1 MRMPHGAARSG
12 CVPEG
17 GSPHTFMSTNPILS
31 FAKVDHR
38 HGQSRVFGIRERD
51 LLRHVYVLGKTGTGK
66 SALLERLLLRV
77 IEQGGGCAL
86 LDPHGD
92 LAEKLLDFIPR
103 HRVNDIVLFD
113 PSDTEFPIGLNLLEN
128 TIPERRSLV
137 ASGALSVF
145 RKVYAEYWGPRMEH
159 IFRNTLLA
167 LLDVRGTTLLGVPR
181 MLVEEKF
188 RASVIRQVKDPLV
201 RFFWTREFP
210 MYPKPF
216 LAEVVAP
223 VENKVMG
230 LLASPTLRHIVG
242 QHSSTISPR
251 DIMDKG
257 HILIANLSKGRL
269 SEDASALLGAVLV
282 TKFELAAYSRTDVP
296 PDERRPF
303 TFMLDEFASFVTDSF
318 QSLLSEG
325 RKYGLSLVLAHQHLG
340 QLGNELRR
348 AVIGNAGTLITFR
361 LGAEDAEILGP
372 EYLPELEP
380 HDLTRLARHQIAI
393 RLMVDGLMTPPFTA
407 VTLPP
412 ASADT
417 RAGHGELIRRVSRER
432 YGRPLGRVREM
443 IEHQLDLH

>member
-1 MRMPHGAARSG
+1 MD
-12 CVPEG
+12 
-17 GSPHTFMSTNPILS
+17 TNPIIS
-31 FAKVDHR
+31 FARLDHR
-38 HGQSRVFGIRERD
+38 NGRDRVFGIRERD

-66 SALLERLLLRV
+66 SALLERLLLKIIRL
-77 IEQGGGCAL
+77 GGGCAL

-92 LAEKLLDFIPR
+92 LAEKLLAFIPR
-103 HRVNDIVLFD
+103 HRVNDVVLFD
-113 PSDTEFPIGLNLLEN
+113 PSDLEHPIGMNLLEN
-128 TIPERRSLV
+128 VIPERRALI

-181 MLVEEKF
+181 MLVEDKF

-216 LAEVVAP
+216 LAEVIAP
-223 VENKVMG
+223 VENKVMA
-230 LLASPTLRHIVG
+230 LLASPALRHIVG
-242 QHSSTISPR
+242 QHTSTVNPR
-251 DIMDKG
+251 EIMDRG
-257 HILIANLSKGRL
+257 QLLIANLSKGRL

-282 TKFELAAYSRTDVP
+282 TKFELAAHSRADVSEH
-296 PDERRPF
+296 ERTPF
-303 TFMLDEFASFVTDSF
+303 IFVLDEFASFVTDSF

-340 QLGNELRR
+340 QLGPELRR
-348 AVIGNAGTLITFR
+348 AVLGNAGTLITFR

-372 EYLPELEP
+372 EYLPELAP
-380 HDLTRLARHQIAI
+380 QDLTRLTRHQIAI

-412 ASADT
+412 AGEEE
-417 RAGHGELIRRVSRER
+417 REGHAELIRRISCER
-432 YGRPLGRVREM
+432 YGVPLVRVKEM
-443 IEHQLDLH
+443 IDRQLGQR